1 VLRPHEVFESP
12 LPVDLA
18 ASVPIDTPDA
28 WKHAID
34 DPQVQILP
42 LVDDISRQY
51 RDGWCTYTY
60 EHVQAPELEI
70 ICGGVNAKTPK
81 ASAIWRQGHLLHFG
95 FEQSPAEMNDNGRA
109 LLANSICY
117 IARFTEDRPIVR
129 TPSGHYASNVR
140 MQDREALDRLVKQL
154 SRDLD
159 KYLDYYLGD
168 SAREAVRGMTRDEFA
183 AWYRE
188 NRGFLHADPRGKLV
202 VDAAAREFGVA
213 PNSGD
218 FIPAAIAAW
227 REDGKRTEPA
237 KELLDRYVAD
247 GLGETKTT
255 SPADWERWWRAH
267 RDYLFF
273 TDTGGFRWHID
284 GLAKRRAVPTASL
297 RGIQRASRP
306 PVRPS
311 ASLQRGATDEQ

>member
-1 VLRPHEVFESP
+1 MLRPHEVFQSP
-12 LPVDLA
+12 LPVDLS
-18 ASVPIDTPDA
+18 ASVRIDTPDA

-34 DPQVQILP
+34 DETVEILP
-42 LVDDISRQY
+42 LVDGISREY

-60 EHVQAPELEI
+60 EHTQAPELEI

-109 LLANSICY
+109 LLVNSICY

-140 MQDREALDRLVKQL
+140 MQDRDALDRLVKQL

-159 KYLDYYLGD
+159 RNLDHYLGA
-168 SAREAVRGMTRDEFA
+168 SAREAVRGMTRDELA

-188 NRGFLHADPRGKLV
+188 NRGFLHADPRAKFV
-202 VDAAAREFGVA
+202 VDDVARDFGVTLD
-213 PNSGD
+213 SRD
-218 FIPAAIAAW
+218 FIPAAIAAL
-227 REDGKRTEPA
+227 REGGERTEQA
-237 KELLDRYVAD
+237 KELLHRYVAS
-247 GLGETKTT
+247 GAGTTEAT
-255 SPADWERWWRAH
+255 SPADWERWWREN

-273 TDTGGFRWHID
+273 TDTGGFRWFID
-284 GLAKRRAVPTASL
+284 PLAKSRRVPTHNL
-297 RGIQRASRP
+297 RGPARATRP
-306 PVRPS
+306 
-311 ASLQRGATDEQ
+311 